1 LAFAPTAQADTRAK
15 SKEPFFSHR
24 SKERKCKFIDHTIN
38 YLTLRF
44 HNQMRRATAIL
55 LMFLYLIPA
64 IGISGTV
71 HYCGGEVASVT
82 INGIGSSEKCACG
95 SKRMVSDCCNDE
107 DFSFQLDDE
116 QYKTPSFSINIAK
129 SFDFSPAII
138 AQISYDF
145 KTPFVQNGLYYAHH
159 PPDNVKTPLYILH
172 QVFRI

>member
-1 LAFAPTAQADTRAK
+1 
-15 SKEPFFSHR
+15 
-24 SKERKCKFIDHTIN
+24 
-38 YLTLRF
+38 LRF